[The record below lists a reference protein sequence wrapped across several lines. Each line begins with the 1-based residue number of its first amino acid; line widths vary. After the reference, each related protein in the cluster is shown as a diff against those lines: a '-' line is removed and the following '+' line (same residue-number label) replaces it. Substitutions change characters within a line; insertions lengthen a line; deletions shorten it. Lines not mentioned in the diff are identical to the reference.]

1 MQAAPKQQGN
11 VLETRVELPANGA
24 VATWNEEIFE
34 IPFQVRDP
42 EAAMEYYTHK
52 SEAVTIGNYRL
63 RVATKLED
71 RSFGFYIVIEKV
83 ILKFTWKLNY
93 TNQPI

>member
-1 MQAAPKQQGN
+1 MQVAPKQQGSA
-11 VLETRVELPANGA
+11 LETRVELPANGA

-42 EAAMEYYTHK
+42 EAAMEYYSHK
-52 SEAVTIGNYRL
+52 SEAVTIGNHQL

-71 RSFGFYIVIEKV
+71 RSFGFYIILEKV
-83 ILKFTWKLNY
+83 ILKITRKLNPL
-93 TNQPI
+93 NQHI